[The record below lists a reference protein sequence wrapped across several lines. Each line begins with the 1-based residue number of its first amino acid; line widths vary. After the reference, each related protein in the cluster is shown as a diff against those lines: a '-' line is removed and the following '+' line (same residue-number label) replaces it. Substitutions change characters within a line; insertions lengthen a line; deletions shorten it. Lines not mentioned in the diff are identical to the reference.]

1 MRRGDVQVTE
11 DVESGAPMVPPPQE
25 RAGVLVIRAWL
36 ESTDRSRFRARIVQT
51 PDLNVG
57 LEVTTSAATTEAV
70 LDAVLAWLKT
80 FS

>member
-1 MRRGDVQVTE
+1 
-11 DVESGAPMVPPPQE
+11 MVPPSQE

-36 ESTDRSRFRARIVQT
+36 ESTDSSRFRARIIQT
-51 PDLNVG
+51 PDLGVG

-70 LDAVLAWLKT
+70 IEAVLEWLKT